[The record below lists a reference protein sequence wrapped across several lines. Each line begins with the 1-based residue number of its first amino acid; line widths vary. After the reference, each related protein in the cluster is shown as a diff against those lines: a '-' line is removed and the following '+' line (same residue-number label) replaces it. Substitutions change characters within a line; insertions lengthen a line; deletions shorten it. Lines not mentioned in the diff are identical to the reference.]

1 MDGDEKRL
9 GSVEAVKEGLLEVSC
24 GHVVCVF
31 CHCRDGEGEVA
42 LDEDC
47 CSPPGCPG
55 VVSFGISSEFWGAYG
70 VEFRDGRVSWVLKN
84 ECIGLGLE
92 AEGVVVDFRWEEGNG
107 VGLLSYSPECSW
119 LDGVNDLEQCL
130 GGRGEVGC
138 HCSRFV
144 WLSVFCCCEKLVKG
158 M

>member
-1 MDGDEKRL
+1 MNGEKERP
-9 GSVEAVKEGLLEVSC
+9 GGVEAGKKGLVEVSC

-31 CHCRDGEGEVA
+31 CHCWDGEGEVT

-47 CSPPGCPG
+47 RSPPGGPC
-55 VVSFGISSEFWGAYG
+55 VVSFGIGSEFWGAYG

-119 LDGVNDLEQCL
+119 LDGVDDLEQCL
-130 GGRGEVGC
+130 GGGGRGG
-138 HCSRFV
+138 
-144 WLSVFCCCEKLVKG
+144 LPL
-158 M
+158 